1 MGYEY
6 LGVTVSILPINLDR
20 FRLTKN
26 TKNVATILKFYDGDE
41 WVLLRKTGVSCT
53 KNIKG

>member
-41 WVLLRKTGVSCT
+41 WVLLTKTGVSCT